1 MKENKPTVPMTME
14 ERMENEQIE
23 MKRLSDVEYK
33 LENDIN
39 TTKIMMLEIK
49 GRMSILKELIEE
61 QKNGKDTH

>member
-1 MKENKPTVPMTME
+1 MKENKPTVPMTLE

-61 QKNGKDTH
+61 SKDGKDT

>member
-1 MKENKPTVPMTME
+1 MKENKPTVPMTLE

-61 QKNGKDTH
+61 SKDGKDTH

>member
-1 MKENKPTVPMTME
+1 MKENKPTVPMTLE
-14 ERMENEQIE
+14 ERMEHEQIE

-61 QKNGKDTH
+61 SKDGKDTH